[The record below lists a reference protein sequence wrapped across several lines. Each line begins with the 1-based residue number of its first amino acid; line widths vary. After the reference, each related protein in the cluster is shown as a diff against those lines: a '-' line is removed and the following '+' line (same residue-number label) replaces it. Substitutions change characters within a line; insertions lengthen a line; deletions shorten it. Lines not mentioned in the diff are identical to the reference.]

1 MHHCKPTSIE
11 TELFIMVNHD
21 IAKPLKKLMKSL
33 NYQTLLVLIMP
44 LIMVGCGNKSQPIE
58 YEDIAGVKM
67 AFEDG
72 FNGSACV
79 LIYDDTLAFWSYD
92 PGHRFE
98 IAHIKGD
105 SVLNITSMCTIG
117 QGPNEYLDAALFKNQ
132 ANELHILAGMSTGQ
146 RCIQRVPSIS
156 QPDSIVLTVID
167 SFCHNLHWGY
177 SSIVPVSPDTI
188 ILIGGTYENPRHI
201 FSMIDL
207 KKRSLIPLD
216 YWPDDGFNGADI
228 PKHLVYSDNAKLYTN
243 HKGKYAYCMGV
254 DRFAFIF
261 SLNDTTVNIEKQL
274 YDHPVKYVQ
283 ASDELNYNY
292 LPEAEGMELYATD
305 SAIYVL
311 LMDKDVRGE
320 KARTF
325 AESRNGNEVIKYDW
339 NGNIMKAYRLDHV
352 GVNFIVNDT
361 DSELFLQSMNSDT
374 GELELYRYPI

>member
-146 RCIQRVPSIS
+146 RCIQRVPYCPCLSRY
-156 QPDSIVLTVID
+156 
-167 SFCHNLHWGY
+167 HN
-177 SSIVPVSPDTI
+177 
-188 ILIGGTYENPRHI
+188 TYR
-201 FSMIDL
+201 
-207 KKRSLIPLD
+207 R
-216 YWPDDGFNGADI
+216 
-228 PKHLVYSDNAKLYTN
+228 
-243 HKGKYAYCMGV
+243 
-254 DRFAFIF
+254 
-261 SLNDTTVNIEKQL
+261 NI
-274 YDHPVKYVQ
+274 
-283 ASDELNYNY
+283 
-292 LPEAEGMELYATD
+292 
-305 SAIYVL
+305 
-311 LMDKDVRGE
+311 
-320 KARTF
+320 
-325 AESRNGNEVIKYDW
+325 
-339 NGNIMKAYRLDHV
+339 
-352 GVNFIVNDT
+352 
-361 DSELFLQSMNSDT
+361 
-374 GELELYRYPI
+374 

>member
-117 QGPNEYLDAALFKNQ
+117 QGPNEYLEAALHKTREWVAHSGRNVNRSAVHTKSTVDQSAGQHCPDRYRF
-132 ANELHILAGMSTGQ
+132 ILPQSALG
-146 RCIQRVPSIS
+146 IQQYCPCLSRY
-156 QPDSIVLTVID
+156 
-167 SFCHNLHWGY
+167 HN
-177 SSIVPVSPDTI
+177 
-188 ILIGGTYENPRHI
+188 TYR
-201 FSMIDL
+201 
-207 KKRSLIPLD
+207 R
-216 YWPDDGFNGADI
+216 
-228 PKHLVYSDNAKLYTN
+228 
-243 HKGKYAYCMGV
+243 
-254 DRFAFIF
+254 
-261 SLNDTTVNIEKQL
+261 NI
-274 YDHPVKYVQ
+274 
-283 ASDELNYNY
+283 
-292 LPEAEGMELYATD
+292 
-305 SAIYVL
+305 
-311 LMDKDVRGE
+311 
-320 KARTF
+320 
-325 AESRNGNEVIKYDW
+325 
-339 NGNIMKAYRLDHV
+339 
-352 GVNFIVNDT
+352 
-361 DSELFLQSMNSDT
+361 
-374 GELELYRYPI
+374 